1 MKYLSFMLEWRY
13 GVVNDK
19 LIHDERMRIWEG
31 IQTLYSNSERT
42 RTPIYQDRMYE
53 YMRTLVWP
61 AAQHPPERFRDKSNG
76 E

>member
-1 MKYLSFMLEWRY
+1 M
-13 GVVNDK
+13 NDK

-31 IQTLYSNSERT
+31 IQSLYKNSHKS
-42 RTPIYQDRMYE
+42 RTPIYQDTIYE

-61 AAQHPPERFRDKSNG
+61 AQSIHPPERFRDKANG

>member
-1 MKYLSFMLEWRY
+1 MS
-13 GVVNDK
+13 DK

-31 IQTLYSNSERT
+31 IQTLYTNSEKT

-53 YMRTLVWP
+53 YMRKLVWP
-61 AAQHPPERFRDKSNG
+61 AQLHPPKHFRDTANG